1 MINLIAAVGEKYELG
16 KDNKLIWD
24 LPNDLKFFKETTLN
38 KVIVMGRKTFESIGR
53 PLPKRTNVVITN
65 NTEFNYD
72 NVIVYN
78 NLDNLLNDFKDEE
91 IFIIGGSS
99 IYNQFINVADKI
111 YLTEIESSCSD
122 ADSFFPTFDKTKYI
136 REVLKTNEDNGIK
149 YTHVLYIKK

>member
-78 NLDNLLNDFKDEE
+78 NLDNLLNNFKDEE

-111 YLTEIESSCSD
+111 YLTEIESICSD